1 MSTNKPKLST
11 FLFPLGQVIQ
21 RKTRAE
27 ETMAKMSAMGYS
39 TAEIEEYLDALTNLA
54 ASGMAPGYINVLA
67 NAYARCNG
75 YAFGRNK

>member
-1 MSTNKPKLST
+1 MSASKPKLST

-39 TAEIEEYLDALTNLA
+39 PAEVEEYLDTMANLA
-54 ASGMAPGYINVLA
+54 ASGMAPYQLNMIA
-67 NAYARCNG
+67 NAFARG
-75 YAFGRNK
+75 DATDPKGNK